1 MRNMLEMYLYD
12 TEDIFED
19 RYTTENKELK
29 ADLGNLIN
37 GLPSLEN
44 DEWQEVFTLMN
55 SNAISGKVN
64 TKEAYVVAASKIIKG
79 YALEHKFIF
88 AKHGKEL
95 YFYNSKKWIE
105 IGMQLLKEFLKAVAN
120 KIGIPEYIAVS
131 VTFVSKL
138 QKQFMQDA
146 YFETVSTSD
155 IIHINMNNG
164 IVAIGKHGIDFEDHN
179 PQLFL
184 THLLDLKYNL
194 NATYDELKSFD
205 SIIVLK
211 DLQKTL
217 QQSLA
222 QVLVKGSSNNKKIC
236 LYGLEYDLVSS
247 FIESLSRV
255 IPQDLVA
262 AHFGGD
268 DATLE
273 DLFIDYKE
281 IKKEPKFLESL
292 TIIPCSVDTAKGL
305 IGLDNQLTLFHW
317 LICGARE
324 VIKNQQIYIAKECE
338 EFKERFNFV
347 GMFVSETS
355 FVRTEK
361 YSQSIIST
369 YDNVLKQYESFC
381 ELKDEK
387 PLSKT
392 MFNRELKAL
401 GFEST
406 RRESGN
412 VWFAKFA

>member
-1 MRNMLEMYLYD
+1 MRNMLEKYLYD

-44 DEWQEVFTLMN
+44 EEWQEVFTLMN
-55 SNAISGKVN
+55 SNAISAKVN

-324 VIKNQQIYIAKECE
+324 VIKNQQIYISKECE
-338 EFKERFNFV
+338 
-347 GMFVSETS
+347 
-355 FVRTEK
+355 
-361 YSQSIIST
+361 
-369 YDNVLKQYESFC
+369 
-381 ELKDEK
+381 
-387 PLSKT
+387 
-392 MFNRELKAL
+392 
-401 GFEST
+401 
-406 RRESGN
+406 
-412 VWFAKFA
+412 